1 MANSFVAQR
10 QDPFIYLILLCKM
23 VSFGGMYIV
32 LSTPTSSTRPN
43 PFKKR
48 ILQKIMHIA
57 SDFLLFGLYSPK
69 TFTLRNM
76 PPTLSFCAEPKS
88 EVAESII
95 RKITLD
101 LRGRGDRPR
110 RWMKDRQKHFL
121 TLLIRSEGLLL
132 LREMVFLCFL
142 KIWILQ
148 LRASPACRMT

>member
-1 MANSFVAQR
+1 
-10 QDPFIYLILLCKM
+10 
-23 VSFGGMYIV
+23 
-32 LSTPTSSTRPN
+32 
-43 PFKKR
+43 
-48 ILQKIMHIA
+48 MHILP
-57 SDFLLFGLYSPK
+57 DFLLVGLLSPK

-148 LRASPACRMT
+148 LRASPACRMTWEWGDRREEESSSLTVQLQTAPKAQNALHLFYFKYMSHKKIISHQTI